1 MNNKILRTRM
11 FVLSSCMINAD
22 NILQK
27 SEDCPPCLSCLEN
40 IYNLYT
46 LNFFPLIRGVISLF
60 LLLIQVV
67 VGVDP

>member
-1 MNNKILRTRM
+1 MNNKILRTKM

-22 NILQK
+22 NILQE
-27 SEDCPPCLSCLEN
+27 SEDCPPCPGCLES